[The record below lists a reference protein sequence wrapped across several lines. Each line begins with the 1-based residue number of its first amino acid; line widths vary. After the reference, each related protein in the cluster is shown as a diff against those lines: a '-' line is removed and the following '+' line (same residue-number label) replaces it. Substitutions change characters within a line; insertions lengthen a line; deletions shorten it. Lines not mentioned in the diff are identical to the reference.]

1 MVVCAAQTDDQCAI
15 VGRPGR
21 MEPRRRFK
29 FLKELAQGG
38 FGKVYLAEMITGE
51 NFSSVVAIKLLH
63 GKWLSNDEIVMRS
76 RDEARLLG
84 RLRHRNIV
92 RVEDLTSIGGQCAI
106 VMEYLQGM
114 DLKSVTVTLKE
125 EERPFPRKA
134 AIESIGAIAAALDA
148 AYTHRPLQGG
158 EALQVIHRDIKP
170 SNAMITVE
178 GDVKVLDFGTARAS
192 FEEREAK
199 TQVLAFGS
207 QAYMAPERML
217 GEADAPSGDIFSL
230 GITLYECITLDSFGK
245 IPLRQERYEPTVA
258 ARLDAID
265 LTDMTP
271 AGREG
276 LLSSLRRMLAYE
288 PEARPSAAQVID
300 EMEALADLATD
311 AGLKRF
317 ARELVKKGCDA
328 WRPEQDPNDPYTG
341 AMMFEDVT
349 GVGEARTADP
359 IGAPARGDDEFQ
371 VPPELADL
379 PVDLPSG
386 RPAAAA
392 GASAAYASPPSPPR
406 VASFLPA
413 APGAALEPSGPNVTW
428 PPPSAVDT
436 GQKSGP
442 RGRPA
447 ATSGPLTH
455 SAPTLATLSSTGTSE
470 DPAPPGGFWKYGVAL
485 GAVAVLGLVAALAL
499 GLVAIGTT
507 TATPTVVADTPSARM
522 PPGKSDVD
530 WAPNT
535 KGKGGAILR
544 VPDGASEVVITTSSG
559 FRQEWDGSMNLRLKD
574 LEPGSARAKLKLS
587 SGTKLT
593 DFAVSADQ
601 TCLLT
606 WRSGAWERGE
616 CR

>member
-1 MVVCAAQTDDQCAI
+1 
-15 VGRPGR
+15 

-38 FGKVYLAEMITGE
+38 FGKVYLAEMITGD

-106 VMEYLQGM
+106 VMEYLQGL
-114 DLKSVTVTLKE
+114 DLKSVAVALKE
-125 EERPFPRKA
+125 QERRFPRKA
-134 AIESIGAIAAALDA
+134 AIEAIGAIAAALDA

-178 GDVKVLDFGTARAS
+178 GDVKVLDFGTARAT

-245 IPLRQERYEPTVA
+245 IPLRQERYEPTMA
-258 ARLDAID
+258 ARLDALD
-265 LTDMTP
+265 LADMTP
-271 AGREG
+271 AGRDAV
-276 LLSSLRRMLAYE
+276 LSSLRRMLAYE

-317 ARELVKKGCDA
+317 SRELVRKVCDA
-328 WRPEQDPNDPYTG
+328 WNPDQDPNDPYTG
-341 AMMFEDVT
+341 AMMYEDVT

-359 IGAPARGDDEFQ
+359 VGTPSGGQDEFR

-379 PVDLPSG
+379 PVDHSHGSL
-386 RPAAAA
+386 AAASGA
-392 GASAAYASPPSPPR
+392 SAASAAYASPPTPPR

-413 APGAALEPSGPNVTW
+413 APAAALDPGACPGPDATW
-428 PPPSAVDT
+428 PPPSAADT
-436 GQKSGP
+436 GQRSGP
-442 RGRPA
+442 RGKPSS
-447 ATSGPLTH
+447 TSDPVTH
-455 SAPTLATLSSTGTSE
+455 SAPTLATLSSSGTAE
-470 DPAPPGGFWKYGVAL
+470 DAGRPAGLWKVGVAL
-485 GAVAVLGLVAALAL
+485 GAVALLGLLAAVAL
-499 GLVAIGTT
+499 GLVAIGTSSST
-507 TATPTVVADTPSARM
+507 PPVLADVATAKM
-522 PPGKSDVD
+522 PGGKSDVD
-530 WAPNT
+530 WAPNA

-587 SGTKLT
+587 SGTRLT
-593 DFAVSADQ
+593 DFPVTADQ

>member
-1 MVVCAAQTDDQCAI
+1 
-15 VGRPGR
+15 

-114 DLKSVTVTLKE
+114 DLKSVTVALKE
-125 EERPFPRKA
+125 QERAFPRKA
-134 AIESIGAIAAALDA
+134 AIEAIGAIAAALDA

-178 GDVKVLDFGTARAS
+178 GDVKVLDFGTARAT

-230 GITLYECITLDSFGK
+230 GITLYECITLDTFGK
-245 IPLRQERYEPTVA
+245 IPLRQERYEPTVS
-258 ARLDAID
+258 ARLDALD
-265 LTDMTP
+265 LADMSP
-271 AGREG
+271 AGRDG
-276 LLSSLRRMLAYE
+276 VLSCLRRMLSYE

-300 EMEALADLATD
+300 EMEALADLASD

-317 ARELVKKGCDA
+317 SRELVKKACDA
-328 WRPEQDPNDPYTG
+328 WSPDQDPNDPYTG
-341 AMMFEDVT
+341 AMIFEDVT
-349 GVGEARTADP
+349 GVSEARTADP
-359 IGAPARGDDEFQ
+359 VGAPRGDDEFQ

-386 RPAAAA
+386 SPAAAA
-392 GASAAYASPPSPPR
+392 GASAAYASPPAPPR

-413 APGAALEPSGPNVTW
+413 APAPALDSGAIPGPNATW
-428 PPPSAVDT
+428 PPLSAVDT
-436 GQKSGP
+436 GQRSGP
-442 RGRPA
+442 RAKPA
-447 ATSGPLTH
+447 TTSGPLTH
-455 SAPTLATLSSTGTSE
+455 SAPTLATLSTSSGTAGE
-470 DPAPPGGFWKYGVAL
+470 AAPSGGFWKYGVAL
-485 GAVAVLGLVAALAL
+485 AVLAVLGVVAALAL
-499 GLVAIGTT
+499 GLVAIGTSSS
-507 TATPTVVADTPSARM
+507 TPTVVAGAPTTKM
-522 PPGKSDVD
+522 PPGRSDVD
-530 WAPNT
+530 WAPNA

-593 DFAVSADQ
+593 DFPVAADQ